1 MESVNRNADDDADDE
16 SLEHE
21 LYGFGRMILPPTLPT
36 LPLVF
41 RTPAVWVL
49 LSVLRRVGLARV
61 LPTLM
66 SPRPLPL
73 DFSRGVFGR
82 PPVGAVF
89 SASLS
94 APIYR
99 DVFVTLVE
107 VVVVQLMA
115 RRCLSFDMGDREAVL
130 RAITRRW

>member
-1 MESVNRNADDDADDE
+1 MFP
-16 SLEHE
+16 L
-21 LYGFGRMILPPTLPT
+21 TLPT

-41 RTPAVWVL
+41 RTPAVAWVL

-73 DFSRGVFGR
+73 TFSRGVFGR
-82 PPVGAVF
+82 PLVVGAVF

-99 DVFVTLVE
+99 DVLVTLVE
-107 VVVVQLMA
+107 VVVVQLIA
-115 RRCLSFDMGDREAVL
+115 RRCFSLDTGDREAVL